1 MSKEQFQE
9 AVRDAL
15 KKRYAKDR
23 SDEEIADAM
32 EENQDV
38 IDGAFEEASGP
49 ESFGMDWH
57 ADNAAWNIYLCCF

>member
-15 KKRYAKDR
+15 KKRYAKDH

-32 EENQDV
+32 EECQDV
-38 IDGAFEEASGP
+38 IDGGFEEANGP
-49 ESFGMDWH
+49 ESFGADWH